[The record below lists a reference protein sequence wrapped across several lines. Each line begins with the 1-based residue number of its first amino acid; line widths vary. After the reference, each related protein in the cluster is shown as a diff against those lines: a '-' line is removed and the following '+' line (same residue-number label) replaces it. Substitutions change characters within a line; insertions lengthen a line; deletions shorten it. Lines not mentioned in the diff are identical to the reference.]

1 VLIALIAD
9 VHANRQA
16 FAACLEQ
23 ARGRGAERFV
33 LLGDFVGYGA
43 DPDWSVRTVMELVG
57 HGAVALLGNHD
68 SAVGDPRER
77 MSQDAQTAIEW
88 TRGQLGAAE
97 REFLGALPLS
107 FRDAERLYVH
117 ADASAPKRWL
127 YVTSREDAYR
137 SMAAT
142 DARVTICGHVHEPAM
157 YSLSAVAKMTAFRPV
172 TGVAVP
178 LLARYRWHVVLG
190 SAGQPRD
197 GNPAAS
203 FAMLDTTRQEIT
215 FCRAP
220 YDVEA
225 AAAAIRA
232 NGLPVSL
239 AERLIEGR

>member
-1 VLIALIAD
+1 MLIALIAD

-16 FAACLEQ
+16 LTACLAQ
-23 ARGRGAERFV
+23 AREFGAERIV
-33 LLGDFVGYGA
+33 LLGDYVGYGA
-43 DPDWSVRTVMELVG
+43 DPDWSVRTVMELVSQ
-57 HGAVALLGNHD
+57 GAVALLGNHD
-68 SAVGDPRER
+68 NAVGDSRER
-77 MSQDAQTAIEW
+77 MNQDARIAIEW
-88 TRGQLGAAE
+88 TRRQLGAAE
-97 REFLGALPLS
+97 REFLGGLPLA
-107 FRDAERLYVH
+107 FRDGERLYVH
-117 ADASAPKRWL
+117 SDASAPKRWL
-127 YVTSREDAYR
+127 YVTSPEEAYR

-157 YSLSAVAKMTAFRPV
+157 YSLSVVAKMTAFRPV

-178 LLARYRWHVVLG
+178 LVARHRWHVVLG

>member
-1 VLIALIAD
+1 MLIALIAD
-9 VHANRQA
+9 IHANRQA
-16 FAACLEQ
+16 LTACLAQ
-23 ARGRGAERFV
+23 ARAAGAERIV
-33 LLGDFVGYGA
+33 LLGDYVGYGA
-43 DPDWSVRTVMELVG
+43 DPDWAVQTVMELVAQ
-57 HGAVALLGNHD
+57 GAVALLGNHD
-68 SAVGDPRER
+68 SAVDDRRER
-77 MSQDAQTAIEW
+77 MNHDAQVAIEW
-88 TRGQLGAAE
+88 TRGQLGVAE
-97 REFLGALPLS
+97 RDFLGALPLS
-107 FRDAERLYVH
+107 FRDGERLFVH

-127 YVTSREDAYR
+127 YVTSPEEAYR

-142 DARVTICGHVHEPAM
+142 DARVTFCGHVHEPAI
-157 YSLSAVAKMTAFRPV
+157 YAFSVVAKMTSFRPV

-178 LLARYRWHVVLG
+178 LLARHRWHVVLG

-203 FAMLDTTRQEIT
+203 FAMLDTVRQEIT